1 MALPD
6 RLTPVLEVRE
16 LCAGYGRTD
25 VVADISLRVYAGT
38 VVTIMG
44 PADSGKSAIL
54 LALAGALRPRQGT
67 ITFADRTA
75 RRIPTDEAVRRGIVL
90 VPQGRAIFSGL
101 TVRENLELG
110 GWTRRDRWSVVPEV
124 AAFLERFPELGRA
137 ADRPAATLGPGEGQL
152 LAIARG
158 LMSKPQLLLL
168 DEPSAELDPDDIARV
183 LRIIKQVCAEDMP
196 VLLAERPAPFALAL
210 ADYVYVLEGGRI
222 AREGSAR
229 EMALS

>member
-6 RLTPVLEVRE
+6 RLTPVLEVRD
-16 LCAGYGRTD
+16 LYAGYGRAD
-25 VVADISLRVYAGT
+25 VVSGISLRVFSGT

-44 PADSGKSAIL
+44 PEGSGKSAVL
-54 LALAGALRPRQGT
+54 LALAGALRPHQGT
-67 ITFADRTA
+67 ITFADRTV

-90 VPQGRAIFSGL
+90 VPQGRAIFASL

-110 GWTRRDRWSVVPEV
+110 GWTRRDRWSIEPEV
-124 AAFLERFPELGRA
+124 DAFLERFPALGRS
-137 ADRPAATLGPGEGQL
+137 ADQPAGMLDAGQGQL

-168 DEPSAELDPDDIARV
+168 DEPSAELDPEEIARV
-183 LRIIKQVCAEDMP
+183 LRVIKQVCAEDMP
-196 VLLAERPAPFALAL
+196 VLMAERPAPFALAL

-229 EMALS
+229 EMSID

>member
-16 LCAGYGRTD
+16 LHAGYGRLA
-25 VVADISLRVYAGT
+25 VVTGISLRVFAGT

-44 PADSGKSAIL
+44 SAGSGKSAIL
-54 LALAGALRPRQGT
+54 LALAGALRSHHGS

-75 RRIPTDEAVRRGIVL
+75 TRISADESVRRGIVL
-90 VPQGRAIFSGL
+90 VPQGRAIFGDL

-110 GWTRRDRWSVVPEV
+110 GWTRRDRWSIAPEV
-124 AAFLERFPELGRA
+124 EAFLERFPALGSA
-137 ADRPAATLGPGEGQL
+137 ADRPAASLGAGEGQI

-168 DEPSAELDPDDIARV
+168 DEPSAELEPEEIARV
-183 LRIIKQVCAEDMP
+183 LRVIKQVCAEDMP

-210 ADYVYVLEGGRI
+210 ADYVYVLEGGKI
-222 AREGSAR
+222 VREGSAR
-229 EMALS
+229 DIALR

>member
-6 RLTPVLEVRE
+6 RLTPVLEVRD
-16 LCAGYGRTD
+16 LHAGYGAAD
-25 VVADISLRVYAGT
+25 VVAGISLRVYSGT

-44 PADSGKSAIL
+44 PAGSGKSAVL
-54 LALAGALRPRQGT
+54 LALAGALRPHHGT
-67 ITFADRTA
+67 ITFADRTV

-90 VPQGRAIFSGL
+90 VPQGRAIFAGL

-110 GWTRRDRWSVVPEV
+110 GWTRRDRWSIAPEV
-124 AAFLERFPELGRA
+124 DAFLERFPALGRS
-137 ADRPAATLGPGEGQL
+137 ADRPAAALEAGEGQI

-168 DEPSAELDPDDIARV
+168 DEPSAELDPEEIARV
-183 LRIIKQVCAEDMP
+183 LRVIKQVCAEDMP

-229 EMALS
+229 DMSLT

>member
-6 RLTPVLEVRE
+6 RLTPVLEVRD
-16 LCAGYGRTD
+16 LHAGYGRAD
-25 VVADISLRVYAGT
+25 IVAGISLRVYAGT

-44 PADSGKSAIL
+44 PAGSGKSAVL
-54 LALAGALRPRQGT
+54 LALAGVLRPHQGT
-67 ITFADRTA
+67 ITFANRTA
-75 RRIPTDEAVRRGIVL
+75 RRIPAYEAVRRGIVL
-90 VPQGRAIFSGL
+90 VPQGRAIFAGL

-110 GWTRRDRWSVVPEV
+110 GWTRRDRWSIAPEV
-124 AAFLERFPELGRA
+124 DAFLERFPALGRS
-137 ADRPAATLGPGEGQL
+137 ADRPAATLQAGDGQI

-168 DEPSAELDPDDIARV
+168 DEPSAELDPDEIAGMLRV
-183 LRIIKQVCAEDMP
+183 IKQVCAEDMP

-210 ADYVYVLEGGRI
+210 ADYAYVLEGGRI

-229 EMALS
+229 DMML

>member
-6 RLTPVLEVRE
+6 RLTPVLEVQE
-16 LCAGYGRTD
+16 LHAGYGRAD
-25 VVADISLRVYAGT
+25 VVADISIRVYAGT

-44 PADSGKSAIL
+44 QAGSGKSAIL

-67 ITFADRTA
+67 ITFAGRTA

-90 VPQGRAIFSGL
+90 VPQGRAIFADL

-110 GWTRRDRWSVVPEV
+110 GWTRRDRWSIAPEV
-124 AAFLERFPELGRA
+124 DAFLERFPALGRA
-137 ADRPAATLGPGEGQL
+137 AGRPAATLGAGEGQL

-168 DEPSAELDPDDIARV
+168 DEPSAELDPEEIARV
-183 LRIIKQVCAEDMP
+183 LRVIKQVCAEDMP

-210 ADYVYVLEGGRI
+210 ADYVYFLEGGRI

-229 EMALS
+229 DMSLT

>member
-16 LCAGYGRTD
+16 LHAGYGRNE
-25 VVADISLRVYAGT
+25 VVSGISLRVFSGT

-44 PADSGKSAIL
+44 PAGSGKSAIL
-54 LALAGALRPRQGT
+54 LALAGALRPHRGT
-67 ITFADRTA
+67 ITFANRTA

-90 VPQGRAIFSGL
+90 VPQGRAIFAGL

-110 GWTRRDRWSVVPEV
+110 GWTRRDRWSINPEV
-124 AAFLERFPELGRA
+124 DAFLERFPALGRA
-137 ADRPAATLGPGEGQL
+137 ADKPASTLVPGEGQI

-168 DEPSAELDPDDIARV
+168 DEPSAELDPEEIARV
-183 LRIIKQVCAEDMP
+183 LRVIKQVCAEDMP

-210 ADYVYVLEGGRI
+210 ADYAYFLQGGRI

-229 EMALS
+229 EMTVD

>member
-1 MALPD
+1 MATEPILKVTD
-6 RLTPVLEVRE
+6 LH
-16 LCAGYGRTD
+16 AGYGRND
-25 VVADISLRVYAGT
+25 VVAGISLRVFSGT

-44 PADSGKSAIL
+44 PAGSGKSAIL
-54 LALAGALRPRQGT
+54 LALAGALRPHHGT
-67 ITFADRTA
+67 ITFANRTA

-90 VPQGRAIFSGL
+90 VPQGRAIFAGL

-110 GWTRRDRWSVVPEV
+110 GWTRRDRWSINPEV
-124 AAFLERFPELGRA
+124 DAFLERFPSLGCA
-137 ADRPAATLGPGEGQL
+137 ADKPAATLGPGEGQI

-168 DEPSAELDPDDIARV
+168 DEPSAELDPEEIARV
-183 LRIIKQVCAEDMP
+183 LRVIKQVCAEDMP

-210 ADYVYVLEGGRI
+210 ADYAYFLHGGRI

-229 EMALS
+229 EMTLD